1 MADATAMAK
10 NKVQD
15 ASSSIAQ
22 GAQGAADNV
31 KKAAGY
37 VADQANEAVSNAS
50 KGISNAGSYLDQR
63 AEDAACAIG
72 GGLKAAGDAVRQN
85 VPQEGRLGQASSAVA
100 QRLTETGDYLERE
113 GFEGIMKDV
122 SSLIKNNPIPSLL
135 IGIGLGVLVARA
147 TASRT

>member
-1 MADATAMAK
+1 MADTTTMAK
-10 NKVQD
+10 NKVQE
-15 ASSSIAQ
+15 ASSAVSQ
-22 GAQGAADNV
+22 GAQSAADNV
-31 KKAAGY
+31 RKTAGY

-50 KGISNAGSYLDQR
+50 KGIANAGSYLDQR
-63 AEDAACAIG
+63 AEDAACSIG
-72 GGLKAAGDAVRQN
+72 GGLKAAGDAVRHN
-85 VPQEGRLGQASSAVA
+85 APQEGRLGQASSAVA

-113 GFEGIMKDV
+113 GFEGIVKDV